1 MQLTKEQCVVT
12 TWISTRS
19 IKRVKVLFAQ
29 HFPRRRSPCED
40 TTWKSANKYQQEE
53 TILIRTKAVQGVNEL
68 RDPKMLKMCEICFY
82 KLHKCQSEK
91 IVCFFQSH
99 RSIVFERS
107 YSNESYSNDSIR
119 KSTDELPSTSTAVDS
134 HATSN
139 YAAEPAAPPPT
150 SCVSEWPLRTQ
161 ASRVSSFTV
170 DSILAHQR
178 SPHKTASSVDHHCK
192 IAVQDVRISSR
203 PSPYPNS
210 VDIGSP
216 TNNGSVTATGK
227 HNKTRRNRTIFTAEQ
242 LERLE
247 AEFARQQYMVGPE
260 RVYLAQSL
268 RLSEAQVKVWFQNRR
283 IKWRKQTTEKQRKRF
298 PNAFM
303 DHLDH
308 ENSQSPPSSPEQLEV
323 SSTDLSVKNDEAA
336 SSLSMEKLPVN
347 AADEQQSLNSGV
359 QQASRSSSPLLSP
372 SGNPSAS
379 VSPPSTVT
387 SIDPG
392 YEALQNVE
400 LMPK

>member
-1 MQLTKEQCVVT
+1 MQNFPVPQLQWVHTQPQT
-12 TWISTRS
+12 T
-19 IKRVKVLFAQ
+19 Q
-29 HFPRRRSPCED
+29 PSP
-40 TTWKSANKYQQEE
+40 
-53 TILIRTKAVQGVNEL
+53 
-68 RDPKMLKMCEICFY
+68 P
-82 KLHKCQSEK
+82 
-91 IVCFFQSH
+91 
-99 RSIVFERS
+99 
-107 YSNESYSNDSIR
+107 
-119 KSTDELPSTSTAVDS
+119 PS
-134 HATSN
+134 
-139 YAAEPAAPPPT
+139 PPT
-150 SCVSEWPLRTQ
+150 SCVSGWPLRTQ
-161 ASRVSSFTV
+161 ASRVSSFTI
-170 DSILAHQR
+170 DAILAHQR
-178 SPHKTASSVDHHCK
+178 SPHKTASSVDHHSK
-192 IAVQDVRISSR
+192 IAVQDMRLSSR

-216 TNNGSVTATGK
+216 TNNGSVTSTGK
-227 HNKTRRNRTIFTAEQ
+227 TNKTKRIRTIFTAEQ

-283 IKWRKQTTEKQRKRF
+283 IKWRKQTTEKQQKRF

-323 SSTDLSVKNDEAA
+323 SSTDLSVKNEEAS

-379 VSPPSTVT
+379 VSPPSTMT
-387 SIDPG
+387 STDPG
-392 YEALQNVE
+392 YEVLQNMSNSCPNSKYFSKDAVN
-400 LMPK
+400 LSNVFDRNNMSTDSHPKFKHCLSVVGTNHAASHQQSAKEISFQSPLKNSS